1 MNAACTGNLRRI
13 SDLIPVSLETAM
25 ANYKVP
31 GLAEDE
37 IKKAADFIRA
47 CLRFDYK
54 ERATAEELKGHAFLA
69 DAFRC

>member
-1 MNAACTGNLRRI
+1 
-13 SDLIPVSLETAM
+13 M

-47 CLRFDYK
+47 CLRLDYK